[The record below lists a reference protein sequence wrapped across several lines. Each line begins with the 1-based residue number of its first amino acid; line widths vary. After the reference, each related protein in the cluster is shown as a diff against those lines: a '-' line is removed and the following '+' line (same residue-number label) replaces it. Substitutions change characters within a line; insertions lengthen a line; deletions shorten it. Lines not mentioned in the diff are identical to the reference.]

1 MTKSRHINAS
11 KTHWTQELVALL
23 VEKYP
28 HISTSK
34 LAPMLD
40 KTEQQIYHKAHLLGL
55 KKTQE
60 YMAGPDG
67 GRLLRGTEIGKSYQF
82 SKGHIPVN
90 KGVKGISY
98 PGTEATQFKKG
109 EKPHTWRPIGSERLS
124 KEGYLQV
131 KLKDTG
137 VSRHDYVPVHHLVW
151 ELHRGAIPKG
161 HRIAFKDGD
170 KTHITFENLEAVS
183 IAEMM
188 RRNTLHNYP
197 KEIAQLMRLRG
208 LVNRKINRR
217 LKDERPTDTTSE

>member
-1 MTKSRHINAS
+1 MTKSRGINAP
-11 KTHWTQELVALL
+11 KARWTQELVALL

-28 HISTSK
+28 QTATSK
-34 LAPMLD
+34 LAPMLN
-40 KTEQQIYHKAHLLGL
+40 KTVQQIYHKAHLLDL

-60 YMAGPDG
+60 YMSGPDG
-67 GRLLRGTEIGKSYQF
+67 GRLLRGTEIGKAYQF
-82 SKGHIPVN
+82 PKGHVPSN
-90 KGVKGISY
+90 KGIKGISY

-137 VSRHDYVPVHHLVW
+137 VTRHDYVPVHHLVW
-151 ELHRGAIPKG
+151 ELHRGAMPKG
-161 HRIAFKDGD
+161 HRIAFINGD
-170 KTHITFENLEAVS
+170 KTCITLDNLEAVS

-197 KEIAQLMRLRG
+197 KEIAQLILLRG
-208 LVNRKINRR
+208 VVNRKINRR
-217 LKDERPTDTTSE
+217 MKDERPTDATRE